1 MKTNEREIMTV
12 IRPAP
17 GSAIKRMLVV
27 SLALTGV
34 LGFPAT
40 AAHASPQGSGANSG
54 EPRCAGQSVD
64 PKAKIRYRGEVV
76 IDASLRTIWA
86 LQTDVERWP
95 SWQPPVLTS
104 ERLDSGP
111 LRAGSSFRWTTPVP
125 ETPLNPATT
134 LVITSTIHQLQ
145 RHKCVRWSGP
155 AVGEGLRID
164 EGVHVWTFT
173 EVGGRVLVRTEE
185 TWRGRQVEADV
196 EFATAVLGAG
206 LEGWLRDLKTAAESD
221 CDRHRR

>member
-1 MKTNEREIMTV
+1 M
-12 IRPAP
+12 AP
-17 GSAIKRMLVV
+17 GSGIKRMLVV

-34 LGFPAT
+34 LGFLAT
-40 AAHASPQGSGANSG
+40 PAHASAQGSGANSG
-54 EPRCAGQSVD
+54 APRCAGQSVD
-64 PKAKIRYRGEVV
+64 PTAKIRYRSEVV
-76 IDASLRTIWA
+76 IDAPLRTVWN

-104 ERLDSGP
+104 RRLDSGP

-134 LVITSTIHQLQ
+134 LVVTSTVHQLQ
-145 RHKCVRWSGP
+145 RHKCLRWSGP

-185 TWRGRQVEADV
+185 TWSGPQVDANV
-196 EFATAVLGAG
+196 EIATAALGEG
-206 LEGWLRDLKTAAESD
+206 LEAWLGNLKTAAESE
-221 CDRHRR
+221 CDRRRR

>member
-1 MKTNEREIMTV
+1 MTV
-12 IRPAP
+12 FPPTWP
-17 GSAIKRMLVV
+17 GIKRMLAA
-27 SLALTGV
+27 SLAMTTILGV
-34 LGFPAT
+34 LAT
-40 AAHASPQGSGANSG
+40 SAHASTQSSGANSG
-54 EPRCAGQSVD
+54 APRCAGESVD
-64 PKAKIRYRGEVV
+64 PNAKIRYRTEAV
-76 IDASLRTIWA
+76 INASLRTVWK

-104 ERLDSGP
+104 RRLDSGP
-111 LRAGSSFRWTTPVP
+111 LRAGSSFRWTTPVQ
-125 ETPLNPATT
+125 ETHLNPATT
-134 LVITSTIHQLQ
+134 LVVTSTVHQLQ
-145 RHKCVRWSGP
+145 RQKCVRWSGP

-196 EFATAVLGAG
+196 EFATAALGAG
-206 LEGWLRDLKTAAESD
+206 LEVWLRDLKTTAERD

>member
-1 MKTNEREIMTV
+1 MTV

-17 GSAIKRMLVV
+17 GSGIKRMLVV

-34 LGFPAT
+34 LGFLAT
-40 AAHASPQGSGANSG
+40 PAHASVQGGGANSG
-54 EPRCAGQSVD
+54 APSCAGQGID
-64 PKAKIRYRGEVV
+64 PKAKIRYRSEVV
-76 IDASLRTIWA
+76 IDAPLRTVWN

-104 ERLDSGP
+104 RRLDSGP

-134 LVITSTIHQLQ
+134 LVVTSTVHQLQ
-145 RHKCVRWSGP
+145 RHKCLRWSGP
-155 AVGEGLRID
+155 AVGEGLLID

-173 EVGGRVLVRTEE
+173 EVRGRVLVRTEE
-185 TWRGRQVEADV
+185 TWSGPQVDANV
-196 EFATAVLGAG
+196 EIGTAALGAG
-206 LEGWLRDLKTAAESD
+206 LEAWLANLKTAAESE
-221 CDRHRR
+221 CGRHRR

>member
-1 MKTNEREIMTV
+1 MTI
-12 IRPAP
+12 IRSASGP
-17 GSAIKRMLVV
+17 GIKRILVV

-34 LGFPAT
+34 LGLPAT
-40 AAHASPQGSGANSG
+40 PAQASAQGSGTDSG
-54 EPRCAGQSVD
+54 APRCAGQSVD
-64 PKAKIRYRGEVV
+64 PKAKIRYRSEVV
-76 IDASLRTIWA
+76 IDAPLRTIWK

-104 ERLDSGP
+104 RRLDSGP
-111 LRAGSSFRWTTPVP
+111 LRPGSSFRWTTPVR
-125 ETPLNPATT
+125 ETPLSPATT
-134 LVITSTIHQLQ
+134 LVVTSTVHQLQ
-145 RHKCVRWSGP
+145 RQKCVRWSGP

-196 EFATAVLGAG
+196 EFATTALGAG
-206 LEGWLRDLKTAAESD
+206 LEAWLRDLKTAAEGD